1 MISPFEIY
9 LVMQLDSVR
18 LTALLIAV
26 FAGIAIGPVLMSASD
41 RAFKRPVRVIG
52 AALTIF
58 ALSVGASALL
68 PSSRTA
74 AAMLVI
80 PAILNNEKI
89 QDEAGEL
96 YQLAKQGLQ
105 RIVADEKQSEDKQ

>member
-1 MISPFEIY
+1 
-9 LVMQLDSVR
+9 
-18 LTALLIAV
+18 
-26 FAGIAIGPVLMSASD
+26 
-41 RAFKRPVRVIG
+41 
-52 AALTIF
+52 
-58 ALSVGASALL
+58 
-68 PSSRTA
+68 
-74 AAMLVI
+74 MLVI